1 VEVIVGGAV
10 FVGNGVC
17 VGVSVGKGG
26 VADGVSAVGVSVTG
40 TFDGRLQP
48 DMAKMKAM
56 IANDKRGFI
65 VSPLFL
71 NHLTGSS
78 YQKQ

>member
-26 VADGVSAVGVSVTG
+26 VADGVSAVGVSVTA